1 MCFCW
6 PRAGGEN
13 CVAVALLLLLSSS
26 LVFLVFG
33 GESFLLR
40 KHLSLLRKILFRRYK
55 GEEQQYCRLT
65 MASNRTGDGSK
76 AVRFSETEATG
87 VDDEKGKGGGGGG
100 GKREG
105 QERYEPLPVMGG
117 IKEKGFSTASVSSA
131 PVSLPNPSVTAFP
144 VARHR
149 SQGPVKLLLHLYVFL

>member
-1 MCFCW
+1 
-6 PRAGGEN
+6 
-13 CVAVALLLLLSSS
+13 
-26 LVFLVFG
+26 
-33 GESFLLR
+33 
-40 KHLSLLRKILFRRYK
+40 
-55 GEEQQYCRLT
+55 

-76 AVRFSETEATG
+76 AVRFSETEARG
-87 VDDEKGKGGGGGG
+87 VDEERVGGGGG

-149 SQGPVKLLLHLYVFL
+149 SQGPVKLLLHL